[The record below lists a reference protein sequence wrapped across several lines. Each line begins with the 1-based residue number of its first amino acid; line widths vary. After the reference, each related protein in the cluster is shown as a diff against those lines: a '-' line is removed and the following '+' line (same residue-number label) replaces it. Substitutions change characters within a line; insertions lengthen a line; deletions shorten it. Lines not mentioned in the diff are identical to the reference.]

1 MEVDMTSS
9 VEFVGGPEY
18 SSLCSYDL
26 VSAVQRQSA
35 FYYNVSLPH
44 YRNDNFLRGGIHR
57 YKVRAAKHTA
67 TLLGC
72 FFNTHHSF
80 HKYCRFADNFS
91 DISLISIM
99 FASCFHS
106 NKMEGC
112 EILAPK
118 GYLKSR
124 SQVLAVCR

>member
-1 MEVDMTSS
+1 MTSA

-57 YKVRAAKHTA
+57 YKVRASKPTA
-67 TLLGC
+67 TLLWC
-72 FFNTHHSF
+72 FLRH
-80 HKYCRFADNFS
+80 
-91 DISLISIM
+91 L
-99 FASCFHS
+99 
-106 NKMEGC
+106 
-112 EILAPK
+112 
-118 GYLKSR
+118 
-124 SQVLAVCR
+124 

>member
-1 MEVDMTSS
+1 MTSA

-57 YKVRAAKHTA
+57 YKVRASKHTA
-67 TLLGC
+67 TLLGY
-72 FFNTHHSF
+72 FYSLFDTHNSF
-80 HKYCRFADNFS
+80 SPILQICQKKLKYGRLRLIVVQITCVDCMS
-91 DISLISIM
+91 VKLCGGIST
-99 FASCFHS
+99 
-106 NKMEGC
+106 
-112 EILAPK
+112 
-118 GYLKSR
+118 
-124 SQVLAVCR
+124 